1 MKKYI
6 KTKYLILFAFFLF
19 VPQVKANTIKNIDM
33 DVYIDEN
40 GDASVT
46 ETWKTNSNEGTEI
59 YKGYIINSSSS
70 ISNFTVSDDL
80 GRNYE
85 FLSDW
90 DTSGSFSDKAY
101 KNGINYTEDGIELCW
116 GISQYGNRTY
126 TLKYNI
132 SELVKQ
138 YTDNQGIYFNF
149 LDLNQTVNNVKITI
163 HSDEPFSLNN
173 AKIWGFGNNGK
184 TRFKNGNIVL
194 TAKNLT
200 GSQYMVG
207 LVRFEHNMFNISNIT
222 SKSFD
227 DVYDSAMSDA
237 EDIEK
242 PFGIKNIFPLLVV
255 FIIFNPIIWVV
266 ILMVFINKFN
276 KKSEKLTTFLLGS
289 RKQSG
294 DLDFGLG
301 GNAITEDVNYYRE
314 IPCNKDLER
323 AYWVCLKY
331 SVIPEEKVKQG
342 IIGAILLKWIKNGYI
357 TVLKTEKGILSFKD
371 NNYAIDFTKM
381 INADNEIENS
391 LLKILITAAGPNR
404 ILEAKEFKQWSK
416 KNYSEVRSW
425 FNSIDDQVELNLERE
440 GLITLTQETTQGM
453 FGTSKTIT
461 IKNVN
466 PKLKEEAAQ
475 LKGLKKFLLDFSIMP
490 EREYFEVK
498 TWEEYLIFAQLMGI
512 ADKVAEQFS
521 KIYPN
526 FNQESLLNSDF
537 TTLAVINMADLGY
550 TGMVQGYEI
559 ANSRSSGDHDYSGS
573 SRSSGSGGSS
583 YSSGGSSAEG
593 SSGGGFR

>member
-6 KTKYLILFAFFLF
+6 KTKYLILFTFFLF
-19 VPQVKANTIKNIDM
+19 IPQVKANSIKNIDM
-33 DVYIDEN
+33 DVFVEKN

-46 ETWKTNSNEGTEI
+46 ETWKTTSNEGTEI
-59 YKGYIINSSSS
+59 YRGYATKSYS

-90 DTSGSFSDKAY
+90 DISGSFSDKAY
-101 KNGINYTEDGIELCW
+101 KNGINYNDDGIELCW

-132 SELVKQ
+132 SNLVKQ

-149 LDLNQTVNNVKITI
+149 LSSIKAVDSVKITI
-163 HSDEPFSLNN
+163 HSDEPFSLDN
-173 AKIWGFGNNGK
+173 AKIWDFGNNGEIN
-184 TRFKNGNIVL
+184 FKDGKIVL

-200 GSQYMVG
+200 ESQYIVG
-207 LVRFEHNMFNISNIT
+207 LVRFEHNIFNISNIT
-222 SKSFD
+222 SESFD
-227 DVYDSAMSDA
+227 DVYDSAMSDVK
-237 EDIEK
+237 DIEK
-242 PFGIKNIFPLLVV
+242 PFEIKDIFLLLVAAI
-255 FIIFNPIIWVV
+255 FFNPILWIVL
-266 ILMVFINKFN
+266 LMIFINKFN
-276 KKSEKLTTFLLGS
+276 KKSEKLTEFILGS
-289 RKQSG
+289 RKRSG
-294 DLDFGLG
+294 DLDFGLD
-301 GNAITEDVNYYRE
+301 GNVLPEDVNYYRE
-314 IPCNKDLER
+314 IPSNKDLER

-357 TVLKTEKGILSFKD
+357 TVLKMEKGILSFKD
-371 NNYAIDFTKM
+371 NNYAIDLTK
-381 INADNEIENS
+381 ITNVDNEIENG
-391 LLKILITAAGPNR
+391 LLKILITAAGPNK
-404 ILEAKEFKQWSK
+404 ILEAKEFKKWSK
-416 KNYSEVRSW
+416 KNYSEVSSW
-425 FNSIDDQVELNLERE
+425 FSSIDDQVELNLEKE

-453 FGTSKTIT
+453 FGTSKNIT

-466 PKLKEEAAQ
+466 PKLKEEAIQ

-537 TTLAVINMADLGY
+537 ATLAVINMADLGY

-559 ANSRSSGDHDYSGS
+559 ANSRSSEDHDYSGS

>member
-6 KTKYLILFAFFLF
+6 KTKYLILFTFFLF
-19 VPQVKANTIKNIDM
+19 IPQVKANSIKNIDM
-33 DVYIDEN
+33 DVFVEKN

-46 ETWKTNSNEGTEI
+46 ETWKTTSNEGTEI
-59 YKGYIINSSSS
+59 YRGYATKSYS

-90 DTSGSFSDKAY
+90 DISGSFSDKAY
-101 KNGINYTEDGIELCW
+101 KNGINYNDDGIELCW

-132 SELVKQ
+132 SNLVKQ

-149 LDLNQTVNNVKITI
+149 LSSIKAVDSVKITI
-163 HSDEPFSLNN
+163 HSDEPFSLDN
-173 AKIWGFGNNGK
+173 AKIWDFGNNGEIN
-184 TRFKNGNIVL
+184 FKDGKIVL

-200 GSQYMVG
+200 ESQYIVG
-207 LVRFEHNMFNISNIT
+207 LVRFEHNIFNISNIT
-222 SKSFD
+222 SESFD
-227 DVYDSAMSDA
+227 DVYDSAMSDVK
-237 EDIEK
+237 DIEK
-242 PFGIKNIFPLLVV
+242 PFEIKDIFLLLVAAI
-255 FIIFNPIIWVV
+255 FFNPILWIVL
-266 ILMVFINKFN
+266 LMIFINKFN
-276 KKSEKLTTFLLGS
+276 KKSEKLTEFILGS
-289 RKQSG
+289 RKRSG
-294 DLDFGLG
+294 DLDFGLD
-301 GNAITEDVNYYRE
+301 GNVLPEDVNYYRE
-314 IPCNKDLER
+314 IPSNKDLER

-357 TVLKTEKGILSFKD
+357 TVLKMEKGILSFKD
-371 NNYAIDFTKM
+371 NNYAIDLTK
-381 INADNEIENS
+381 ITNVDNEIENG
-391 LLKILITAAGPNR
+391 LLKILITAAGPNK
-404 ILEAKEFKQWSK
+404 ILEAKEFKKWSK
-416 KNYSEVRSW
+416 KNYSEVSSW
-425 FNSIDDQVELNLERE
+425 FSSIDDQVELNLEKE

-453 FGTSKTIT
+453 FGTSKNIT

-466 PKLKEEAAQ
+466 PKLKEEAIQ

-498 TWEEYLIFAQLMGI
+498 TWEEYLILAQLMGI

-559 ANSRSSGDHDYSGS
+559 ANSRSSEDHDYSGS

>member
-1 MKKYI
+1 
-6 KTKYLILFAFFLF
+6 
-19 VPQVKANTIKNIDM
+19 M
-33 DVYIDEN
+33 DVFVEKN

-46 ETWKTNSNEGTEI
+46 ETWKTTSNEGTEI
-59 YKGYIINSSSS
+59 YRGYATKSYS

-90 DTSGSFSDKAY
+90 DISGSFSDKAY
-101 KNGINYTEDGIELCW
+101 KNGINYNDDGIELCW

-132 SELVKQ
+132 SNLVKQ

-149 LDLNQTVNNVKITI
+149 LSSIKAVDSVKITI
-163 HSDEPFSLNN
+163 HSDEPFSLDN
-173 AKIWGFGNNGK
+173 AKIWDFGNNGEIN
-184 TRFKNGNIVL
+184 FKDGKIVL

-200 GSQYMVG
+200 ESQYIVG
-207 LVRFEHNMFNISNIT
+207 LVRFEHNIFNISNIT
-222 SKSFD
+222 SESFD
-227 DVYDSAMSDA
+227 DVYDSAMSDVK
-237 EDIEK
+237 DIEK
-242 PFGIKNIFPLLVV
+242 PFEIKDIFLLLVAAI
-255 FIIFNPIIWVV
+255 FFNPILWIVL
-266 ILMVFINKFN
+266 LMIFINKFN
-276 KKSEKLTTFLLGS
+276 KKSEKLTEFILGS
-289 RKQSG
+289 RKRSG
-294 DLDFGLG
+294 DLDFGLD
-301 GNAITEDVNYYRE
+301 GNVLPEDVNYYRE
-314 IPCNKDLER
+314 IPSNKDLER

-357 TVLKTEKGILSFKD
+357 TVLKMEKGILSFKD
-371 NNYAIDFTKM
+371 NNYAIDLTK
-381 INADNEIENS
+381 ITNVDNEIENG
-391 LLKILITAAGPNR
+391 LLKILITAAGPNK
-404 ILEAKEFKQWSK
+404 ILEAKEFKKWSK
-416 KNYSEVRSW
+416 KNYSEVSSW
-425 FNSIDDQVELNLERE
+425 FSSIDDQVELNLEKE

-453 FGTSKTIT
+453 FGTSKNIT

-466 PKLKEEAAQ
+466 PKLKEEAIQ

-559 ANSRSSGDHDYSGS
+559 ANSRSSEDHDYSGS

>member
-1 MKKYI
+1 MKEYNKA
-6 KTKYLILFAFFLF
+6 KYLILFTFFLF
-19 VPQVKANTIKNIDM
+19 IPQVKANSIKNIDM
-33 DVYIDEN
+33 DVFVEKN

-46 ETWKTNSNEGTEI
+46 ETWKTTSNEGTEI
-59 YKGYIINSSSS
+59 YRGYATKSYS

-90 DTSGSFSDKAY
+90 DISGSFSDKAY
-101 KNGINYTEDGIELCW
+101 KNGINYNDDGIELCW

-132 SELVKQ
+132 SNLVKQ

-149 LDLNQTVNNVKITI
+149 LSSIKAVDSVKITI
-163 HSDEPFSLNN
+163 HSDEPFSLDN
-173 AKIWGFGNNGK
+173 AKIWDFGNNGEIN
-184 TRFKNGNIVL
+184 FKDGKIVL

-200 GSQYMVG
+200 ESQYIVG
-207 LVRFEHNMFNISNIT
+207 LVRFEHNIFNISNIT
-222 SKSFD
+222 SESFD
-227 DVYDSAMSDA
+227 DVYDSAMSDVK
-237 EDIEK
+237 DIEK
-242 PFGIKNIFPLLVV
+242 PFEIKDIFLLLVAAI
-255 FIIFNPIIWVV
+255 FFNPILWIVL
-266 ILMVFINKFN
+266 LMIFINKFN
-276 KKSEKLTTFLLGS
+276 KKSEKLTEFILGS
-289 RKQSG
+289 RKRSG
-294 DLDFGLG
+294 DLDFGLD
-301 GNAITEDVNYYRE
+301 GNVLPEDVNYYRE
-314 IPCNKDLER
+314 IPSNKDLER

-342 IIGAILLKWIKNGYI
+342 IIGAILLKWIKNDYI
-357 TVLKTEKGILSFKD
+357 TVLKMEKGILSFKD
-371 NNYAIDFTKM
+371 NNYAIDLTK
-381 INADNEIENS
+381 ITNVDNEIENG
-391 LLKILITAAGPNR
+391 LLKILITAAGPNK
-404 ILEAKEFKQWSK
+404 ILEAKEFKKWSK
-416 KNYSEVRSW
+416 KNYSEVSSW
-425 FNSIDDQVELNLERE
+425 FSSIDDQVELNLEKE

-453 FGTSKTIT
+453 FGTSKNIT

-466 PKLKEEAAQ
+466 PKLKEEAIQ

-537 TTLAVINMADLGY
+537 ATLAVINMADLGY

-559 ANSRSSGDHDYSGS
+559 ANSRSSEDHDYSGS

>member
-6 KTKYLILFAFFLF
+6 KTKYLILFTFFLF
-19 VPQVKANTIKNIDM
+19 IPQVKANSIKNIDM
-33 DVYIDEN
+33 DVFVEKN

-46 ETWKTNSNEGTEI
+46 ETWKTTSNEGTEI
-59 YKGYIINSSSS
+59 YRGYATKSYS

-90 DTSGSFSDKAY
+90 DISGSFSDKAY
-101 KNGINYTEDGIELCW
+101 KNGINYNDDGIELCW

-132 SELVKQ
+132 SNLVKQ

-149 LDLNQTVNNVKITI
+149 LSSIKAVDSVKITI
-163 HSDEPFSLNN
+163 HSDEPFSLDN
-173 AKIWGFGNNGK
+173 AKIWDFGNNGK
-184 TRFKNGNIVL
+184 INFKDGKIVL

-200 GSQYMVG
+200 ESQYIVG
-207 LVRFEHNMFNISNIT
+207 LVRFEHNIFNISNIT
-222 SKSFD
+222 SESFD
-227 DVYDSAMSDA
+227 DVYDSAMSDVK
-237 EDIEK
+237 DIEK
-242 PFGIKNIFPLLVV
+242 PFEIKDIFLLLVAAI
-255 FIIFNPIIWVV
+255 FFNPILWIVL
-266 ILMVFINKFN
+266 LMIFINKFN
-276 KKSEKLTTFLLGS
+276 KKSEKLTEFILGS
-289 RKQSG
+289 RKRSG
-294 DLDFGLG
+294 DLDFGLD
-301 GNAITEDVNYYRE
+301 GNVLPEDVNYYRE
-314 IPCNKDLER
+314 IPSNKDLER

-357 TVLKTEKGILSFKD
+357 TVLKMEKGILSFKD
-371 NNYAIDFTKM
+371 NNYAIDLTK
-381 INADNEIENS
+381 ITNVDNEIENG
-391 LLKILITAAGPNR
+391 LLKILITAAGPNK
-404 ILEAKEFKQWSK
+404 ILEAKEFKKWSK
-416 KNYSEVRSW
+416 KNYSEVSSW
-425 FNSIDDQVELNLERE
+425 FSSIDDQVELNLEKE

-453 FGTSKTIT
+453 FGTSKNIT

-466 PKLKEEAAQ
+466 PKLKEEAIQ

-537 TTLAVINMADLGY
+537 ATLAVINMADLGY

-559 ANSRSSGDHDYSGS
+559 ANSRSSEDHDYSGS

>member
-1 MKKYI
+1 MKEYNKA
-6 KTKYLILFAFFLF
+6 KYLILFTFFLF
-19 VPQVKANTIKNIDM
+19 IPQVKANSIKNIDM
-33 DVYIDEN
+33 DVFVEKN

-46 ETWKTNSNEGTEI
+46 ETWKTTSNEGTEI
-59 YKGYIINSSSS
+59 YRGYATKSYS

-90 DTSGSFSDKAY
+90 DISGSFSDKAY
-101 KNGINYTEDGIELCW
+101 KNGINYNDDGIELCW

-132 SELVKQ
+132 SNLVKQ

-149 LDLNQTVNNVKITI
+149 LSSIKAVDSVKITI
-163 HSDEPFSLNN
+163 HSDEPFSLDN
-173 AKIWGFGNNGK
+173 AKIWDFGNNGEIN
-184 TRFKNGNIVL
+184 FKDGKIVL

-200 GSQYMVG
+200 ESQYIVG
-207 LVRFEHNMFNISNIT
+207 LVRFEHNIFNISNIT
-222 SKSFD
+222 SESFD
-227 DVYDSAMSDA
+227 DVYDSAMSDVK
-237 EDIEK
+237 DIEK
-242 PFGIKNIFPLLVV
+242 PFEIKDIFLLLVAAI
-255 FIIFNPIIWVV
+255 FFNPILWIVL
-266 ILMVFINKFN
+266 LMIFINKFN
-276 KKSEKLTTFLLGS
+276 KKSEKLTEFILGS
-289 RKQSG
+289 RKRSG
-294 DLDFGLG
+294 DLDFGLD
-301 GNAITEDVNYYRE
+301 GNVLPEDVNYYRE
-314 IPCNKDLER
+314 IPSNKDLER

-357 TVLKTEKGILSFKD
+357 TVLKMEKGILSFKD
-371 NNYAIDFTKM
+371 NNYAIDLTK
-381 INADNEIENS
+381 ITNVDNEIENG
-391 LLKILITAAGPNR
+391 LLKILITAAGPNK
-404 ILEAKEFKQWSK
+404 ILEAKEFKKWSK
-416 KNYSEVRSW
+416 KNYSEVSSW
-425 FNSIDDQVELNLERE
+425 FSSIDDQVELNLEKE

-453 FGTSKTIT
+453 FGTSKNIT

-466 PKLKEEAAQ
+466 PKLKEEAIQ

-537 TTLAVINMADLGY
+537 ATLAVINMADLGY

-559 ANSRSSGDHDYSGS
+559 ANSRSSEDHDYSGS

>member
-6 KTKYLILFAFFLF
+6 KTKYLILFTFFLF
-19 VPQVKANTIKNIDM
+19 IPQVKANSIKNIDM
-33 DVYIDEN
+33 DVFVEKN

-46 ETWKTNSNEGTEI
+46 ETWKTTSNEGTEI
-59 YKGYIINSSSS
+59 YRGYATKSYS

-90 DTSGSFSDKAY
+90 DISGSFSDKAY
-101 KNGINYTEDGIELCW
+101 KNGINYNDDGIELCW

-132 SELVKQ
+132 SNLVKQ

-149 LDLNQTVNNVKITI
+149 LSSIKAVDSVKITI
-163 HSDEPFSLNN
+163 HSDEPFSLDN
-173 AKIWGFGNNGK
+173 AKIWDFGNNGEIN
-184 TRFKNGNIVL
+184 FKDGKIVL

-200 GSQYMVG
+200 ESQYIVG
-207 LVRFEHNMFNISNIT
+207 LVRFEHNIFNISNIT
-222 SKSFD
+222 SESFD
-227 DVYDSAMSDA
+227 DVYDSAMSDVK
-237 EDIEK
+237 DIEK
-242 PFGIKNIFPLLVV
+242 PFEIKDIFLLLVAAI
-255 FIIFNPIIWVV
+255 FFNPILWIVL
-266 ILMVFINKFN
+266 LMIFINKFN
-276 KKSEKLTTFLLGS
+276 KKSEKLTEFILGS
-289 RKQSG
+289 RKRSG
-294 DLDFGLG
+294 DLDFGLD
-301 GNAITEDVNYYRE
+301 GNVLPEDVNYYRE
-314 IPCNKDLER
+314 IPSNKDLER

-357 TVLKTEKGILSFKD
+357 TVLKMEKGILSFKD
-371 NNYAIDFTKM
+371 NNYAIDLTK
-381 INADNEIENS
+381 ITNVDNEIENG
-391 LLKILITAAGPNR
+391 LLKILITAAGPNK
-404 ILEAKEFKQWSK
+404 ILEAKEFKKWSK
-416 KNYSEVRSW
+416 KNYSEVSSW
-425 FNSIDDQVELNLERE
+425 FSSIDDQVELNLEKE

-453 FGTSKTIT
+453 FGTSKNIT

-466 PKLKEEAAQ
+466 PKLKEEAIQ

-498 TWEEYLIFAQLMGI
+498 TWEEYLILAQLMGI

-537 TTLAVINMADLGY
+537 TTLAVINMADFGY
-550 TGMVQGYEI
+550 AGMVRGYEI
-559 ANSRSSGDHDYSGS
+559 ANSRSSEDHDYSGS

>member
-6 KTKYLILFAFFLF
+6 KTKYLILFTFFLF
-19 VPQVKANTIKNIDM
+19 IPQVKANSIKNIDM
-33 DVYIDEN
+33 DVFVEKN

-46 ETWKTNSNEGTEI
+46 ETWKTTSNEGTEI
-59 YKGYIINSSSS
+59 YRGYATKSYS

-90 DTSGSFSDKAY
+90 DISGSFSDKAY
-101 KNGINYTEDGIELCW
+101 KNGINYNDDGIELCW

-132 SELVKQ
+132 SNLVKQ

-149 LDLNQTVNNVKITI
+149 LSSIKAVDSVKITI
-163 HSDEPFSLNN
+163 HSDEPFSLDN
-173 AKIWGFGNNGK
+173 AKIWDFGNNGEIN
-184 TRFKNGNIVL
+184 FKDGKIVL

-200 GSQYMVG
+200 ESQYIVG
-207 LVRFEHNMFNISNIT
+207 LVRFEHNIFNISNIT
-222 SKSFD
+222 SESFD
-227 DVYDSAMSDA
+227 DVYDSAMSDVK
-237 EDIEK
+237 DIEK
-242 PFGIKNIFPLLVV
+242 PFEIKDIFLLLVAAI
-255 FIIFNPIIWVV
+255 FFNPILWIVL
-266 ILMVFINKFN
+266 LMIFINKFN
-276 KKSEKLTTFLLGS
+276 KKSEKLTEFILGS
-289 RKQSG
+289 RKRSG
-294 DLDFGLG
+294 DLDFGLD
-301 GNAITEDVNYYRE
+301 GNVLPEDVNYYRE
-314 IPCNKDLER
+314 IPSNKDLER

-357 TVLKTEKGILSFKD
+357 TVLKMEKGILSFKD
-371 NNYAIDFTKM
+371 NNYAIDLTK
-381 INADNEIENS
+381 ITNVDNEIENG
-391 LLKILITAAGPNR
+391 LLKILITAAGPNK
-404 ILEAKEFKQWSK
+404 ILEAKEFKKWSK
-416 KNYSEVRSW
+416 KNYSEVSSW
-425 FNSIDDQVELNLERE
+425 FSSIDDQVELNLEKE

-453 FGTSKTIT
+453 FGTSKNIT

-466 PKLKEEAAQ
+466 PKLKEEAIQ

-537 TTLAVINMADLGY
+537 TTLAVINMADFGY
-550 TGMVQGYEI
+550 AGMVRGYEI
-559 ANSRSSGDHDYSGS
+559 ANSRSSEDHDYSGS

>member
-1 MKKYI
+1 MKEYNKA
-6 KTKYLILFAFFLF
+6 KYLILFTFFLF
-19 VPQVKANTIKNIDM
+19 IPQVKANSIKNINM
-33 DVYIDEN
+33 DVFVEKN

-46 ETWKTNSNEGTEI
+46 ETWKTTSNEGTEI
-59 YKGYIINSSSS
+59 YRGYAAKSYS

-90 DTSGSFSDKAY
+90 DISGSFSDKAY
-101 KNGINYTEDGIELCW
+101 KNGINYNDDGIELCW

-132 SELVKQ
+132 SNLVKQ

-149 LDLNQTVNNVKITI
+149 LSSIKAVDSVKITI
-163 HSDEPFSLNN
+163 HSDEPFSLDN
-173 AKIWGFGNNGK
+173 AKIWDFGNNGEIN
-184 TRFKNGNIVL
+184 FKDGKIVL

-200 GSQYMVG
+200 ESQYIVG
-207 LVRFEHNMFNISNIT
+207 LVRFEHNIFNISNIT
-222 SKSFD
+222 SESFD
-227 DVYDSAMSDA
+227 DVYDSAMSDVK
-237 EDIEK
+237 DIEK
-242 PFGIKNIFPLLVV
+242 PFEIKDIFLLLVAAI
-255 FIIFNPIIWVV
+255 FFNPILWIVL
-266 ILMVFINKFN
+266 LMIFINKFN
-276 KKSEKLTTFLLGS
+276 KKSEKLTEFILGS
-289 RKQSG
+289 RKRSG
-294 DLDFGLG
+294 DLDFGLD
-301 GNAITEDVNYYRE
+301 GNVLPEDVNYYRE
-314 IPCNKDLER
+314 IPSNKDLER

-357 TVLKTEKGILSFKD
+357 TVLKMEKGILSFKD
-371 NNYAIDFTKM
+371 NNYAIDLTK
-381 INADNEIENS
+381 ITNVDNEIENG
-391 LLKILITAAGPNR
+391 LLKILITAAGPNK
-404 ILEAKEFKQWSK
+404 ILEAKEFKKWSK
-416 KNYSEVRSW
+416 KNYSEVSSW
-425 FNSIDDQVELNLERE
+425 FSSIDDQVELNLEKE

-453 FGTSKTIT
+453 FGTSKNVT

-466 PKLKEEAAQ
+466 PKLKEEAIQ

-537 TTLAVINMADLGY
+537 ATLAVINMADLGY

-559 ANSRSSGDHDYSGS
+559 ANSRSSEDHDYSGS

>member
-1 MKKYI
+1 MKEYNKA
-6 KTKYLILFAFFLF
+6 KYLILFTFFLF
-19 VPQVKANTIKNIDM
+19 IPQVKANSIKNIDM
-33 DVYIDEN
+33 DVFVEKN

-46 ETWKTNSNEGTEI
+46 ETWKTTSNEGTEI
-59 YKGYIINSSSS
+59 YRGYATKSYS

-90 DTSGSFSDKAY
+90 DISGSFSDKAY
-101 KNGINYTEDGIELCW
+101 KNGINYNDDGIELCW

-132 SELVKQ
+132 SNLVKQ

-149 LDLNQTVNNVKITI
+149 LSSIKAVDSVKITI
-163 HSDEPFSLNN
+163 HSDEPFSLDN
-173 AKIWGFGNNGK
+173 AKIWDFGNNGEIN
-184 TRFKNGNIVL
+184 FKDGKIVL

-200 GSQYMVG
+200 ESQYIVG
-207 LVRFEHNMFNISNIT
+207 LVRFEHNIFDISNIT
-222 SKSFD
+222 SESFD
-227 DVYDSAMSDA
+227 DVYDSAMSDVK
-237 EDIEK
+237 DIEK
-242 PFGIKNIFPLLVV
+242 PFEIKDIFLLLVAAI
-255 FIIFNPIIWVV
+255 FFNPILWIVL
-266 ILMVFINKFN
+266 LMIFINKFN
-276 KKSEKLTTFLLGS
+276 KKSEKLTEFILGS
-289 RKQSG
+289 RKRSG
-294 DLDFGLG
+294 DLDFGLD
-301 GNAITEDVNYYRE
+301 GNVLPEDVNYYRE
-314 IPCNKDLER
+314 IPSNKDLER

-357 TVLKTEKGILSFKD
+357 TVLKMEKGILSFKD
-371 NNYAIDFTKM
+371 NNYAIDLTK
-381 INADNEIENS
+381 ITNVDNEIENG
-391 LLKILITAAGPNR
+391 LLKILITAAGPNK
-404 ILEAKEFKQWSK
+404 ILEAKEFKKWSK
-416 KNYSEVRSW
+416 KNYSEVSSW
-425 FNSIDDQVELNLERE
+425 FSSIDDQVELNLEKE

-453 FGTSKTIT
+453 FGTSKNIT

-466 PKLKEEAAQ
+466 PKLKEEAIQ

-559 ANSRSSGDHDYSGS
+559 ANSRSSEDHDYSGS

>member
-6 KTKYLILFAFFLF
+6 KTKYLILFTFFLF
-19 VPQVKANTIKNIDM
+19 IPQVKANSIKNIDM
-33 DVYIDEN
+33 DVFVEKN

-46 ETWKTNSNEGTEI
+46 ETWKTTSNEGTEI
-59 YKGYIINSSSS
+59 YRGYATKSYS

-90 DTSGSFSDKAY
+90 DISGSFSDKAY
-101 KNGINYTEDGIELCW
+101 KNGINYNDDGIELCW

-132 SELVKQ
+132 SNLVKQ

-149 LDLNQTVNNVKITI
+149 LSSIKAVDSVKITI
-163 HSDEPFSLNN
+163 HSDEPFSLDN
-173 AKIWGFGNNGK
+173 AKIWDFGNNGEIN
-184 TRFKNGNIVL
+184 FKDGKIVL

-200 GSQYMVG
+200 ESQYIVG
-207 LVRFEHNMFNISNIT
+207 LVRFEHNIFDISNIT
-222 SKSFD
+222 SESFD
-227 DVYDSAMSDA
+227 DVYDSAMSDVK
-237 EDIEK
+237 DIEK
-242 PFGIKNIFPLLVV
+242 PFEIKDIFLLLVAAI
-255 FIIFNPIIWVV
+255 FFNPILWIVL
-266 ILMVFINKFN
+266 LMIFINKFN
-276 KKSEKLTTFLLGS
+276 KKSEKLTEFILGS
-289 RKQSG
+289 RKRSG
-294 DLDFGLG
+294 DLDFGLD
-301 GNAITEDVNYYRE
+301 GNVLPEDVNYYRE
-314 IPCNKDLER
+314 IPSNKDLER

-331 SVIPEEKVKQG
+331 SAIPEEKVKQG

-357 TVLKTEKGILSFKD
+357 TVLKMEKGILSFKD
-371 NNYAIDFTKM
+371 NNYAIDLTK
-381 INADNEIENS
+381 ITNVDNEIENG
-391 LLKILITAAGPNR
+391 LLKILITAAGPNK
-404 ILEAKEFKQWSK
+404 ILEAKEFKKWSK
-416 KNYSEVRSW
+416 KNYSEVSSW
-425 FNSIDDQVELNLERE
+425 FSSIDDQVELNLEKE

-453 FGTSKTIT
+453 FGTSKNIT

-466 PKLKEEAAQ
+466 PKLKEEAIQ

-498 TWEEYLIFAQLMGI
+498 TWEEYLILAQLMGI

-537 TTLAVINMADLGY
+537 ATLAVINMADLGY

-559 ANSRSSGDHDYSGS
+559 ANSRSSEDHDYSGS

>member
-1 MKKYI
+1 MKEYNKA
-6 KTKYLILFAFFLF
+6 KYLILFTFFLF
-19 VPQVKANTIKNIDM
+19 IPQVKANSIKNIDM
-33 DVYIDEN
+33 DVFVEKN

-46 ETWKTNSNEGTEI
+46 ETWKTTSNEGTEI
-59 YKGYIINSSSS
+59 YRGYATKSYS

-90 DTSGSFSDKAY
+90 DISGSFSDKAY
-101 KNGINYTEDGIELCW
+101 KNGINYNDDGIELCW

-132 SELVKQ
+132 SNLVKQ

-149 LDLNQTVNNVKITI
+149 LSSIKAVDSVKITI
-163 HSDEPFSLNN
+163 HSDEPFSLDN
-173 AKIWGFGNNGK
+173 AKIWDFGNNGEIN
-184 TRFKNGNIVL
+184 FKDGKIVL

-200 GSQYMVG
+200 ESQYIVG
-207 LVRFEHNMFNISNIT
+207 LVRFEHNIFNISNIT
-222 SKSFD
+222 SESFD
-227 DVYDSAMSDA
+227 DVYDSAMSDVK
-237 EDIEK
+237 DIEK
-242 PFGIKNIFPLLVV
+242 PFEIKDIFLLLVAAI
-255 FIIFNPIIWVV
+255 FFNPILWIVL
-266 ILMVFINKFN
+266 LMIFINKFN
-276 KKSEKLTTFLLGS
+276 KKSEKLTEFILGS
-289 RKQSG
+289 RKRSG
-294 DLDFGLG
+294 DLDFGLD
-301 GNAITEDVNYYRE
+301 GNVLPEDVNYYRE
-314 IPCNKDLER
+314 IPSNKDLER

-357 TVLKTEKGILSFKD
+357 TVLKMEKGILSFKD
-371 NNYAIDFTKM
+371 NNYAIDLTK
-381 INADNEIENS
+381 ITNVDNEIENG
-391 LLKILITAAGPNR
+391 LLKILITAAGPNK
-404 ILEAKEFKQWSK
+404 ILEAKEFKKWSK
-416 KNYSEVRSW
+416 KNYSEVSSW
-425 FNSIDDQVELNLERE
+425 FSSIDDQVELNLEKE

-453 FGTSKTIT
+453 FGTSKNIT

-466 PKLKEEAAQ
+466 PKLKEEAIQ

-498 TWEEYLIFAQLMGI
+498 TWEEYLILAQLMGI

-559 ANSRSSGDHDYSGS
+559 ANSRSSEDHDYSGS

>member
-6 KTKYLILFAFFLF
+6 KTKYLILFTFFLF
-19 VPQVKANTIKNIDM
+19 IPQVKANSIKNIDM
-33 DVYIDEN
+33 DVFVEKN

-46 ETWKTNSNEGTEI
+46 ETWKTTSNEGTEI
-59 YKGYIINSSSS
+59 YRGYATKSYS

-90 DTSGSFSDKAY
+90 DISGSFSDKAY
-101 KNGINYTEDGIELCW
+101 KNGINYNDDGIELCW

-132 SELVKQ
+132 SNLVKQ

-149 LDLNQTVNNVKITI
+149 LSSIKAVDSVKITI
-163 HSDEPFSLNN
+163 HSDEPFSLDN
-173 AKIWGFGNNGK
+173 AKIWDFGNNGEIN
-184 TRFKNGNIVL
+184 FKDGKIVL

-200 GSQYMVG
+200 ESQYIVG
-207 LVRFEHNMFNISNIT
+207 LVRFEHNIFNISNIT
-222 SKSFD
+222 SESFD
-227 DVYDSAMSDA
+227 DVYDSAMSDVK
-237 EDIEK
+237 DIEK
-242 PFGIKNIFPLLVV
+242 PFEIKDIFLLLVAAI
-255 FIIFNPIIWVV
+255 FFNPILWIVL
-266 ILMVFINKFN
+266 LMIFINKFN
-276 KKSEKLTTFLLGS
+276 KKSEKLTEFILGS
-289 RKQSG
+289 RKRSG
-294 DLDFGLG
+294 DLDFGLD
-301 GNAITEDVNYYRE
+301 GNVLPEDVNYYRE
-314 IPCNKDLER
+314 IPSNKDLER

-357 TVLKTEKGILSFKD
+357 TVLKMEKGILSFKD
-371 NNYAIDFTKM
+371 NNYAIDLTK
-381 INADNEIENS
+381 ITNVDNEIENG
-391 LLKILITAAGPNR
+391 LLKILITAAGPNK
-404 ILEAKEFKQWSK
+404 ILEAKEFKKWSK
-416 KNYSEVRSW
+416 KNYSEVSSW
-425 FNSIDDQVELNLERE
+425 FSSIDDQVELNLEKE

-453 FGTSKTIT
+453 FGTSKNIT

-498 TWEEYLIFAQLMGI
+498 TWEEYLILAQLMGI

-537 TTLAVINMADLGY
+537 ATLAVINMADFGY
-550 TGMVQGYEI
+550 AGMVRGYEI
-559 ANSRSSGDHDYSGS
+559 ANSRSSEDHDYSGS

-583 YSSGGSSAEG
+583 YNSGGSSAEG

>member
-6 KTKYLILFAFFLF
+6 KTKYLILFTFFLF
-19 VPQVKANTIKNIDM
+19 IPQVKANSIKNIDM
-33 DVYIDEN
+33 DVFVEKN

-46 ETWKTNSNEGTEI
+46 ETWKTTSNEGTEI
-59 YKGYIINSSSS
+59 YRGYATKSYS

-90 DTSGSFSDKAY
+90 DISGSFSDKAY
-101 KNGINYTEDGIELCW
+101 KNGINYNDDGIELCW

-132 SELVKQ
+132 SNLVKQ

-149 LDLNQTVNNVKITI
+149 LSSIKAVDSVKITI
-163 HSDEPFSLNN
+163 HSDEPFSLDN
-173 AKIWGFGNNGK
+173 AKIWDFGNNGEIN
-184 TRFKNGNIVL
+184 FKDGKIVL

-200 GSQYMVG
+200 ESQYIVG
-207 LVRFEHNMFNISNIT
+207 LVRFEHNIFDISNIT
-222 SKSFD
+222 SESFD
-227 DVYDSAMSDA
+227 DVYDSAMSDVK
-237 EDIEK
+237 DIEK
-242 PFGIKNIFPLLVV
+242 PFEIKDIFILLVAAI
-255 FIIFNPIIWVV
+255 FFNPILWIVL
-266 ILMVFINKFN
+266 LMIFINKFN
-276 KKSEKLTTFLLGS
+276 KKSEKLTEFILGS
-289 RKQSG
+289 RKRSG
-294 DLDFGLG
+294 DLDFGLD
-301 GNAITEDVNYYRE
+301 GNVLPEDVNYYRE
-314 IPCNKDLER
+314 IPSNKDLER

-357 TVLKTEKGILSFKD
+357 TVLKMEKGILSFKD
-371 NNYAIDFTKM
+371 NNYAIDLTK
-381 INADNEIENS
+381 ITNVDNEIENG
-391 LLKILITAAGPNR
+391 LLKILITAAGPNK
-404 ILEAKEFKQWSK
+404 ILEAKEFKKWSK
-416 KNYSEVRSW
+416 KNYSEVSSW
-425 FNSIDDQVELNLERE
+425 FSSIDDQVELNLEKE

-453 FGTSKTIT
+453 FGTSKNIT

-466 PKLKEEAAQ
+466 PKLKEEAIQ

-537 TTLAVINMADLGY
+537 ATLAVINMADLGY

-559 ANSRSSGDHDYSGS
+559 ANSRSSEDHDYSGS

>member
-6 KTKYLILFAFFLF
+6 KTKYLILFTFFLF
-19 VPQVKANTIKNIDM
+19 IPQVKANSIKNIDM
-33 DVYIDEN
+33 DVFVEKN

-46 ETWKTNSNEGTEI
+46 ETWKTTSNEGTEI
-59 YKGYIINSSSS
+59 YRGYATKSYS

-90 DTSGSFSDKAY
+90 DISGSFSDKAY
-101 KNGINYTEDGIELCW
+101 KNGINYNDDGIELCW

-132 SELVKQ
+132 SNLVKQ

-149 LDLNQTVNNVKITI
+149 LSSIKAVDSVKITI
-163 HSDEPFSLNN
+163 HSDEPFSLDN
-173 AKIWGFGNNGK
+173 AKIWDFGNNGEIN
-184 TRFKNGNIVL
+184 FKDGKIVL

-200 GSQYMVG
+200 ESQYIVG
-207 LVRFEHNMFNISNIT
+207 LVRFEHNIFDISNIT
-222 SKSFD
+222 SESFD
-227 DVYDSAMSDA
+227 DVYDSAMSDVK
-237 EDIEK
+237 DIEK
-242 PFGIKNIFPLLVV
+242 PFEIKDIFLLLVAAI
-255 FIIFNPIIWVV
+255 FFNPILWIVL
-266 ILMVFINKFN
+266 LMIFINKFN
-276 KKSEKLTTFLLGS
+276 KKSEKLTEFILGS
-289 RKQSG
+289 RKRSG
-294 DLDFGLG
+294 DLDFGLD
-301 GNAITEDVNYYRE
+301 GNVLPEDVNYYRE
-314 IPCNKDLER
+314 IPSNKDLER

-357 TVLKTEKGILSFKD
+357 TVLKMEKGILSFKD
-371 NNYAIDFTKM
+371 NNYAIDLTK
-381 INADNEIENS
+381 ITNVDNEIENG
-391 LLKILITAAGPNR
+391 LLKILITAAGPNK
-404 ILEAKEFKQWSK
+404 ILEAKEFKKWSK
-416 KNYSEVRSW
+416 KNYSEVSSW
-425 FNSIDDQVELNLERE
+425 FSSIDDQVELNLEKE

-453 FGTSKTIT
+453 FGTSKNIT

-537 TTLAVINMADLGY
+537 TTLAVINMADFGY
-550 TGMVQGYEI
+550 AGMVRGYEI
-559 ANSRSSGDHDYSGS
+559 ANSRSSEDHDYSGS

>member
-6 KTKYLILFAFFLF
+6 KTKYLILFTFFLF
-19 VPQVKANTIKNIDM
+19 IPQVKANSIKNIDM
-33 DVYIDEN
+33 DVFVEKN

-46 ETWKTNSNEGTEI
+46 ETWKTTSNEGTEI
-59 YKGYIINSSSS
+59 YRGYATESYS

-90 DTSGSFSDKAY
+90 DISGSFSDKAY
-101 KNGINYTEDGIELCW
+101 KNGINYNDDGIELCW

-132 SELVKQ
+132 SNLVKQ

-149 LDLNQTVNNVKITI
+149 LSSIKAVDSVKITI
-163 HSDEPFSLNN
+163 HSDEPFSLDN
-173 AKIWGFGNNGK
+173 AKIWDFGNNGEIN
-184 TRFKNGNIVL
+184 FKDGKIVL

-200 GSQYMVG
+200 ESQYIVG
-207 LVRFEHNMFNISNIT
+207 LVRFEHNIFNISNIT
-222 SKSFD
+222 SESFD
-227 DVYDSAMSDA
+227 DVYDSAMSDVK
-237 EDIEK
+237 DIEK
-242 PFGIKNIFPLLVV
+242 PFEIKDIFLLLVAAI
-255 FIIFNPIIWVV
+255 FFNPILWIVL
-266 ILMVFINKFN
+266 LMIFINKFN
-276 KKSEKLTTFLLGS
+276 KKSEKLTEFILGS
-289 RKQSG
+289 RKRSG
-294 DLDFGLG
+294 DLDFGLD
-301 GNAITEDVNYYRE
+301 GNVLPEDVNYYRE
-314 IPCNKDLER
+314 IPSNKDLER

-357 TVLKTEKGILSFKD
+357 TVLKMEKGILSFKD
-371 NNYAIDFTKM
+371 NNYAIDLTK
-381 INADNEIENS
+381 ITNVDNEIENG
-391 LLKILITAAGPNR
+391 LLKILITAAGPNK
-404 ILEAKEFKQWSK
+404 ILEAKEFKKWSK
-416 KNYSEVRSW
+416 KNYSEVSSW
-425 FNSIDDQVELNLERE
+425 FSSIDDQVELNLEKE

-453 FGTSKTIT
+453 FGTSKNIT

-466 PKLKEEAAQ
+466 PKLKEEAIQ

-498 TWEEYLIFAQLMGI
+498 TWEEYLILAQLMGI

-537 TTLAVINMADLGY
+537 TTLAVINIADFGY
-550 TGMVQGYEI
+550 AGMVRGYEI
-559 ANSRSSGDHDYSGS
+559 ANSRSSEDHDYSGS

>member
-1 MKKYI
+1 MKEYNKA
-6 KTKYLILFAFFLF
+6 KYLILFTFFLF
-19 VPQVKANTIKNIDM
+19 IPQVKANSIKNINM
-33 DVYIDEN
+33 DVFVEKN

-46 ETWKTNSNEGTEI
+46 ETWKTTSNEGTEI
-59 YKGYIINSSSS
+59 YRGYAAKSYS

-90 DTSGSFSDKAY
+90 DISGSFSDKAY
-101 KNGINYTEDGIELCW
+101 KNGINYNDDGIELCW

-132 SELVKQ
+132 SNLVKQ

-149 LDLNQTVNNVKITI
+149 LSSIKAVDSVKITI
-163 HSDEPFSLNN
+163 HSDEPFSLDN
-173 AKIWGFGNNGK
+173 AKIWDFGNNGEIN
-184 TRFKNGNIVL
+184 FKDGKIVL

-200 GSQYMVG
+200 ESQYIVG
-207 LVRFEHNMFNISNIT
+207 LVRFEHNIFNISNIT
-222 SKSFD
+222 SESFD
-227 DVYDSAMSDA
+227 DVYDSAMSDVK
-237 EDIEK
+237 DIEK
-242 PFGIKNIFPLLVV
+242 PFEIKDIFLLLVAAI
-255 FIIFNPIIWVV
+255 FFNPILWIVL
-266 ILMVFINKFN
+266 LMIFINKFN
-276 KKSEKLTTFLLGS
+276 KKSEKLTEFILGS
-289 RKQSG
+289 RKRSG
-294 DLDFGLG
+294 DLDFGLD
-301 GNAITEDVNYYRE
+301 GNVLPEDVNYYRE
-314 IPCNKDLER
+314 IPSNKDLER

-357 TVLKTEKGILSFKD
+357 TVLKMEKGILSFKD
-371 NNYAIDFTKM
+371 NNYAIDLTK
-381 INADNEIENS
+381 ITNVDNEIENG
-391 LLKILITAAGPNR
+391 LLKILITAAGPNK
-404 ILEAKEFKQWSK
+404 ILEAKEFKKWSK
-416 KNYSEVRSW
+416 KNYSEVSSW
-425 FNSIDDQVELNLERE
+425 FSSIDDQVELNLEKE

-453 FGTSKTIT
+453 FGTSKNIT

-466 PKLKEEAAQ
+466 PKLKEEAIQ

-559 ANSRSSGDHDYSGS
+559 ANSRSSEDHDYSGS

>member
-1 MKKYI
+1 MKEYI
-6 KTKYLILFAFFLF
+6 KTKYLILFTFFLF
-19 VPQVKANTIKNIDM
+19 IPQVKANSIKNIDM
-33 DVYIDEN
+33 DVFVEKN

-46 ETWKTNSNEGTEI
+46 ETWKTTSNEGTEI
-59 YKGYIINSSSS
+59 YRGYATKSYS

-90 DTSGSFSDKAY
+90 DISGSFSDKAY
-101 KNGINYTEDGIELCW
+101 KNGINYNDDGIELCW

-132 SELVKQ
+132 SNLVKQ

-149 LDLNQTVNNVKITI
+149 LSSIKAVDSVKITI
-163 HSDEPFSLNN
+163 HSDEPFSLDN
-173 AKIWGFGNNGK
+173 AKIWDFGNNGEIN
-184 TRFKNGNIVL
+184 FKDGKIVL

-200 GSQYMVG
+200 ESQYIVG
-207 LVRFEHNMFNISNIT
+207 LVRFEHNIFNISNIT
-222 SKSFD
+222 SESFD
-227 DVYDSAMSDA
+227 DVYDSAMSDVK
-237 EDIEK
+237 DIEK
-242 PFGIKNIFPLLVV
+242 PFEIKDIFLLLVAAI
-255 FIIFNPIIWVV
+255 FFNPILWIVL
-266 ILMVFINKFN
+266 LMIFINKFN
-276 KKSEKLTTFLLGS
+276 KKSEKLTEFILGS
-289 RKQSG
+289 RKRSG
-294 DLDFGLG
+294 DLDFGLD
-301 GNAITEDVNYYRE
+301 GNVLPEDVNYYRE
-314 IPCNKDLER
+314 IPSNKDLER

-357 TVLKTEKGILSFKD
+357 TVLKMEKGILSFKD
-371 NNYAIDFTKM
+371 NNYAIDLTK
-381 INADNEIENS
+381 ITNVDNEIENG
-391 LLKILITAAGPNR
+391 LLKILITAAGPNK
-404 ILEAKEFKQWSK
+404 ILEAKEFKKWSK
-416 KNYSEVRSW
+416 KNYSEVSSW
-425 FNSIDDQVELNLERE
+425 FSSIDDQVELNLEKE

-453 FGTSKTIT
+453 FGTSKNIT

-466 PKLKEEAAQ
+466 PKLKEEAIQ

-537 TTLAVINMADLGY
+537 TTLAVINMADFGY
-550 TGMVQGYEI
+550 AGMVRGYEI
-559 ANSRSSGDHDYSGS
+559 ANSRSSEDHDYSGS

>member
-6 KTKYLILFAFFLF
+6 KTKYLILFTFFLF
-19 VPQVKANTIKNIDM
+19 IPQVKANSIKNIDM
-33 DVYIDEN
+33 DVFVEKN

-46 ETWKTNSNEGTEI
+46 ETWKTTSNEGTEI
-59 YKGYIINSSSS
+59 YRGYATKSYST
-70 ISNFTVSDDL
+70 SNFTVSDDL

-90 DTSGSFSDKAY
+90 DISGSFSDKAY
-101 KNGINYTEDGIELCW
+101 KNGINYNDDGIELCW

-132 SELVKQ
+132 SNLVKQ

-149 LDLNQTVNNVKITI
+149 LSSIKAVDSVKITI
-163 HSDEPFSLNN
+163 HSDEPFSLDN
-173 AKIWGFGNNGK
+173 AKIWDFGNNGEIN
-184 TRFKNGNIVL
+184 FKDGKIVL

-200 GSQYMVG
+200 ESQYIVG
-207 LVRFEHNMFNISNIT
+207 LVRFEHNIFNISNIT
-222 SKSFD
+222 SESFD
-227 DVYDSAMSDA
+227 DVYDSAMSDVK
-237 EDIEK
+237 DIEK
-242 PFGIKNIFPLLVV
+242 PFEIKDIFLLLVAAI
-255 FIIFNPIIWVV
+255 FFNPILWIVL
-266 ILMVFINKFN
+266 LMIFINKFN
-276 KKSEKLTTFLLGS
+276 KKSEKLTEFILGS
-289 RKQSG
+289 RKRSG
-294 DLDFGLG
+294 DLDFGLD
-301 GNAITEDVNYYRE
+301 GNVLPEDVNYYRE
-314 IPCNKDLER
+314 IPSNKDLER

-357 TVLKTEKGILSFKD
+357 TVLKMEKGILSFKD
-371 NNYAIDFTKM
+371 NNYAIDLTK
-381 INADNEIENS
+381 ITNVDNEIENG
-391 LLKILITAAGPNR
+391 LLKILITAAGPNK
-404 ILEAKEFKQWSK
+404 ILEAKEFKKWSK
-416 KNYSEVRSW
+416 KNYSEVSSW
-425 FNSIDDQVELNLERE
+425 FSSIDDQVELNLEKE

-453 FGTSKTIT
+453 FGTSKNIT

-466 PKLKEEAAQ
+466 PKLKEEAIQ

-537 TTLAVINMADLGY
+537 ATLAVINMADLGY

-559 ANSRSSGDHDYSGS
+559 ANSRSSEDHDYSGS

>member
-6 KTKYLILFAFFLF
+6 KTKYLILFTFFLF
-19 VPQVKANTIKNIDM
+19 IPQVKANSIKNIDM
-33 DVYIDEN
+33 DVFVEKN

-46 ETWKTNSNEGTEI
+46 ETWKTTSNEGTEI
-59 YKGYIINSSSS
+59 YRGYATKSYS

-90 DTSGSFSDKAY
+90 DISGSFSDKAY
-101 KNGINYTEDGIELCW
+101 KNGINYNDDGIELCW

-132 SELVKQ
+132 SNLVKQ

-149 LDLNQTVNNVKITI
+149 LSSIKAVDSVKITI
-163 HSDEPFSLNN
+163 HSDEPFSLDN
-173 AKIWGFGNNGK
+173 AKIWDFGNNGEIN
-184 TRFKNGNIVL
+184 FKDGKIVL

-200 GSQYMVG
+200 ESQYIVG
-207 LVRFEHNMFNISNIT
+207 LVRFEHNIFDISNIT
-222 SKSFD
+222 SESFD
-227 DVYDSAMSDA
+227 DVYDSAMSDVK
-237 EDIEK
+237 DIEK
-242 PFGIKNIFPLLVV
+242 PFEIKDIFLLLVAAI
-255 FIIFNPIIWVV
+255 FFNPILWIVL
-266 ILMVFINKFN
+266 LMIFINKFN
-276 KKSEKLTTFLLGS
+276 KKSEKLTEFILGS

-294 DLDFGLG
+294 DLDFGLD
-301 GNAITEDVNYYRE
+301 GNVLPEDVNYYRE
-314 IPCNKDLER
+314 IPSNKDLER

-357 TVLKTEKGILSFKD
+357 TVLKMEKGILSFKD
-371 NNYAIDFTKM
+371 NNYAIDLTK
-381 INADNEIENS
+381 ITNVDNEIENG
-391 LLKILITAAGPNR
+391 LLKILITAAGPNK
-404 ILEAKEFKQWSK
+404 ILEAKEFKKWSK
-416 KNYSEVRSW
+416 KNYSEVSSW
-425 FNSIDDQVELNLERE
+425 FSSIDDQVELNLEKE

-453 FGTSKTIT
+453 FGTSKNIT

-466 PKLKEEAAQ
+466 PKLKEEAIQ

-537 TTLAVINMADLGY
+537 ATLAVINMADLGY

-559 ANSRSSGDHDYSGS
+559 ANSRSSEDHDYSGS

>member
-6 KTKYLILFAFFLF
+6 KTKYLILFTFFLF
-19 VPQVKANTIKNIDM
+19 IPQVKANSIKNIDM
-33 DVYIDEN
+33 DVFVEKN

-46 ETWKTNSNEGTEI
+46 ETWKTTSNEGTEI
-59 YKGYIINSSSS
+59 YRGYATKSYS

-90 DTSGSFSDKAY
+90 DISGSFSDKAY
-101 KNGINYTEDGIELCW
+101 KNGINYNDDGIELCW

-132 SELVKQ
+132 SNLVKQ

-149 LDLNQTVNNVKITI
+149 LSSIKAVDSVKITI
-163 HSDEPFSLNN
+163 HSDEPFSLDN
-173 AKIWGFGNNGK
+173 AKIWDFGNNGEIN
-184 TRFKNGNIVL
+184 FKDGKIVL

-200 GSQYMVG
+200 ESQYIVG
-207 LVRFEHNMFNISNIT
+207 LVRFEHNIFDISNIT
-222 SKSFD
+222 SESFD
-227 DVYDSAMSDA
+227 DVYDSAMSDVK
-237 EDIEK
+237 DIEK
-242 PFGIKNIFPLLVV
+242 PFEIKDIFLLLVAAI
-255 FIIFNPIIWVV
+255 FFNPILWIVL
-266 ILMVFINKFN
+266 LMIFINKFN
-276 KKSEKLTTFLLGS
+276 KKSEKLTEFILGS
-289 RKQSG
+289 RKRSG
-294 DLDFGLG
+294 DLDFGLD
-301 GNAITEDVNYYRE
+301 GNVLPEDVNYYRE
-314 IPCNKDLER
+314 MPSNKDLER

-357 TVLKTEKGILSFKD
+357 TVLKMEKGILSFKD
-371 NNYAIDFTKM
+371 NNYAIDLTK
-381 INADNEIENS
+381 ITNVDNEIENG
-391 LLKILITAAGPNR
+391 LLKILITAAGPNK
-404 ILEAKEFKQWSK
+404 ILEAKEFKKWSK
-416 KNYSEVRSW
+416 KNYSEVSSW
-425 FNSIDDQVELNLERE
+425 FSSIDDQVELNLEKE

-453 FGTSKTIT
+453 FGTSKNIT

-466 PKLKEEAAQ
+466 PKLKEEAIQ

-498 TWEEYLIFAQLMGI
+498 TWEEYLILAQLMGI

-537 TTLAVINMADLGY
+537 ATLAVINMADLGY

-559 ANSRSSGDHDYSGS
+559 ANSRSSEDHDYSGS

>member
-1 MKKYI
+1 MKEYNKA
-6 KTKYLILFAFFLF
+6 KYLILFTFFLF
-19 VPQVKANTIKNIDM
+19 IPQVKANSIKNIDM
-33 DVYIDEN
+33 DVFVEKN

-46 ETWKTNSNEGTEI
+46 ETWKTTSNEGTEI
-59 YKGYIINSSSS
+59 YRGYATKSYS

-90 DTSGSFSDKAY
+90 DISGSFSDKAY
-101 KNGINYTEDGIELCW
+101 KNGINYNDDGIELCW

-132 SELVKQ
+132 SNLVKQ

-149 LDLNQTVNNVKITI
+149 LSSIKAVDSVKITI
-163 HSDEPFSLNN
+163 HSDEPFSLDN
-173 AKIWGFGNNGK
+173 AKIWDFGNNGEIN
-184 TRFKNGNIVL
+184 FKDGKIVL

-200 GSQYMVG
+200 ESQYIVG
-207 LVRFEHNMFNISNIT
+207 LVRFEHNIFNISNIT
-222 SKSFD
+222 SESFD
-227 DVYDSAMSDA
+227 DVYDSAMSDVK
-237 EDIEK
+237 DIEK
-242 PFGIKNIFPLLVV
+242 PFEIKDIFLLLVAAI
-255 FIIFNPIIWVV
+255 FFNPILWIVL
-266 ILMVFINKFN
+266 LMIFINKFN
-276 KKSEKLTTFLLGS
+276 KKSEKLTEFILGS
-289 RKQSG
+289 RKRSG
-294 DLDFGLG
+294 DLDFGLD
-301 GNAITEDVNYYRE
+301 GNVLPEDVNYYRE
-314 IPCNKDLER
+314 IPSNKDLER

-357 TVLKTEKGILSFKD
+357 TVLKMEKGILSFKD
-371 NNYAIDFTKM
+371 NNYAIDLTK
-381 INADNEIENS
+381 ITNVDNEIENG
-391 LLKILITAAGPNR
+391 LLKILITAAGPNK
-404 ILEAKEFKQWSK
+404 ILEAKEFKKWSK
-416 KNYSEVRSW
+416 KNYSEVSSW
-425 FNSIDDQVELNLERE
+425 FSSIDDQVELNLEKE

-453 FGTSKTIT
+453 FGTSKNIT

-466 PKLKEEAAQ
+466 PKLKEEAIQ

-559 ANSRSSGDHDYSGS
+559 ANSRSSEDHDYSGS

>member
-6 KTKYLILFAFFLF
+6 KTKYLILFTFFLF
-19 VPQVKANTIKNIDM
+19 IPQVKANSIKNIDM
-33 DVYIDEN
+33 DVFVEKN

-46 ETWKTNSNEGTEI
+46 ETWKTTSNEGTEI
-59 YKGYIINSSSS
+59 YRGYATKSYS

-90 DTSGSFSDKAY
+90 DISGSFSDKAY
-101 KNGINYTEDGIELCW
+101 KNGINYNDDGIELCW

-132 SELVKQ
+132 SNLVKQ

-149 LDLNQTVNNVKITI
+149 LSSIKAVDSVKITI
-163 HSDEPFSLNN
+163 HSDEPFSLDN
-173 AKIWGFGNNGK
+173 AKIWDFGNNGEIN
-184 TRFKNGNIVL
+184 FKDGKIVL

-200 GSQYMVG
+200 ESQYIVG
-207 LVRFEHNMFNISNIT
+207 LVRFEHNIFNISNIT
-222 SKSFD
+222 SESFD
-227 DVYDSAMSDA
+227 DVYDSAMSDVK
-237 EDIEK
+237 DIEK
-242 PFGIKNIFPLLVV
+242 PFEIKDIFLLLVAAI
-255 FIIFNPIIWVV
+255 FFNPILWIVL
-266 ILMVFINKFN
+266 LMIFINKFN
-276 KKSEKLTTFLLGS
+276 KKSEKLTEFILGS
-289 RKQSG
+289 RKRSG
-294 DLDFGLG
+294 DLDFGLD
-301 GNAITEDVNYYRE
+301 GNVLPEDVNYYRE
-314 IPCNKDLER
+314 IPSNKDLER

-357 TVLKTEKGILSFKD
+357 TVLKMEKGILSFKD
-371 NNYAIDFTKM
+371 NNYAIDLTK
-381 INADNEIENS
+381 ITNVDNEIENG
-391 LLKILITAAGPNR
+391 LLKILITAAGPNK
-404 ILEAKEFKQWSK
+404 ILEAKEFKKWSK
-416 KNYSEVRSW
+416 KNYSEVSSW
-425 FNSIDDQVELNLERE
+425 FSSIDDQVELNLEKE

-453 FGTSKTIT
+453 FGTSKNIT

-498 TWEEYLIFAQLMGI
+498 TWEEYLILAQLMGI

-537 TTLAVINMADLGY
+537 ATLAVINMADFGY
-550 TGMVQGYEI
+550 AGMVRGYEI
-559 ANSRSSGDHDYSGS
+559 ANSRSSEDHDYSGS

>member
-1 MKKYI
+1 MKEYI
-6 KTKYLILFAFFLF
+6 KTKYLILFTFFLF
-19 VPQVKANTIKNIDM
+19 IPQVKANSIKNIDM
-33 DVYIDEN
+33 DVFVEKN

-46 ETWKTNSNEGTEI
+46 ETWKTTSNEGTEI
-59 YKGYIINSSSS
+59 YRGYATKSYS

-90 DTSGSFSDKAY
+90 DISGSFSDKAY
-101 KNGINYTEDGIELCW
+101 KNGINYNDDGIELCW

-132 SELVKQ
+132 SNLVKQ

-149 LDLNQTVNNVKITI
+149 LSSIKAVDSVKITI
-163 HSDEPFSLNN
+163 HSDEPFSLDN
-173 AKIWGFGNNGK
+173 AKIWDFGNNGEIN
-184 TRFKNGNIVL
+184 FKDGKIVL

-200 GSQYMVG
+200 ESQYIVG
-207 LVRFEHNMFNISNIT
+207 LVRFEHNIFNISNIT
-222 SKSFD
+222 SESFD
-227 DVYDSAMSDA
+227 DVYDSAMSDVK
-237 EDIEK
+237 DIEK
-242 PFGIKNIFPLLVV
+242 PFEIKDIFLLLVAAI
-255 FIIFNPIIWVV
+255 FFNPILWIVL
-266 ILMVFINKFN
+266 LMIFINKFN
-276 KKSEKLTTFLLGS
+276 KKSEKLTEFILGS
-289 RKQSG
+289 RKRSG
-294 DLDFGLG
+294 DLDFGLD
-301 GNAITEDVNYYRE
+301 GNVLPEDVNYYRE
-314 IPCNKDLER
+314 IPSNKDLER

-357 TVLKTEKGILSFKD
+357 TVLKMEKGILSFKD
-371 NNYAIDFTKM
+371 NNYAIDLTK
-381 INADNEIENS
+381 ITNVDNEIENG
-391 LLKILITAAGPNR
+391 LLKILITAAGPNK
-404 ILEAKEFKQWSK
+404 ILEAKEFKKWSK
-416 KNYSEVRSW
+416 KNYSEVSSW
-425 FNSIDDQVELNLERE
+425 FSSIDDQVELNLEKE

-453 FGTSKTIT
+453 FGTSKNIT

-466 PKLKEEAAQ
+466 PKLKEEAIQ

-559 ANSRSSGDHDYSGS
+559 ANSRSSEDHDYSGS

>member
-6 KTKYLILFAFFLF
+6 KTKYLILFTFFLF
-19 VPQVKANTIKNIDM
+19 IPQVKANSIKNIDM
-33 DVYIDEN
+33 DVFVEKN

-46 ETWKTNSNEGTEI
+46 ETWKTTSNEGTEI
-59 YKGYIINSSSS
+59 YRGYATKSYS

-90 DTSGSFSDKAY
+90 DISGSFSDKAY
-101 KNGINYTEDGIELCW
+101 KNGINYNDDGIELCW

-132 SELVKQ
+132 SNLVKQ

-149 LDLNQTVNNVKITI
+149 LSSIKAVDSVKITI
-163 HSDEPFSLNN
+163 HSDEPFSLDN
-173 AKIWGFGNNGK
+173 AKIWDFGNNGEIN
-184 TRFKNGNIVL
+184 FKDGKIVL

-200 GSQYMVG
+200 ESQYIVG
-207 LVRFEHNMFNISNIT
+207 LVRFEHNIFNISNIT
-222 SKSFD
+222 SESFD
-227 DVYDSAMSDA
+227 DVYDSAMSDVK
-237 EDIEK
+237 DIEK
-242 PFGIKNIFPLLVV
+242 PFEIKDIFLLLVAAI
-255 FIIFNPIIWVV
+255 FFNPILWIVL
-266 ILMVFINKFN
+266 LMIFINKFN
-276 KKSEKLTTFLLGS
+276 KKSEKLTEFILGS
-289 RKQSG
+289 RKRSG
-294 DLDFGLG
+294 DLDFGLD
-301 GNAITEDVNYYRE
+301 GNVLPEDVNYYRE
-314 IPCNKDLER
+314 IPSNKDLER

-357 TVLKTEKGILSFKD
+357 TVLKMEKGILSFKD
-371 NNYAIDFTKM
+371 NNYAIDLTK
-381 INADNEIENS
+381 ITNVDNEIENG
-391 LLKILITAAGPNR
+391 LLKILITAAGPNK
-404 ILEAKEFKQWSK
+404 ILEAKEFKKWSK
-416 KNYSEVRSW
+416 KNYSEVSSW
-425 FNSIDDQVELNLERE
+425 FSSIDDQVELNLEKE

-453 FGTSKTIT
+453 FGTSKNIT

-466 PKLKEEAAQ
+466 PKLKEEAIQ

-498 TWEEYLIFAQLMGI
+498 TWEEYLILAQLMGI

-521 KIYPN
+521 KIYPS

-537 TTLAVINMADLGY
+537 ATSAAINIADFGY
-550 TGMVQGYEI
+550 AGMVRGYEI
-559 ANSRSSGDHDYSGS
+559 ANSRSSEDHDYSGS

>member
-6 KTKYLILFAFFLF
+6 KTKYLILFTFFLF
-19 VPQVKANTIKNIDM
+19 IPQVKANSIKNIDM
-33 DVYIDEN
+33 DVFVEKN

-46 ETWKTNSNEGTEI
+46 ETWKTTSNEGTEI
-59 YKGYIINSSSS
+59 YRGYATKSYS

-90 DTSGSFSDKAY
+90 DTSGSFNDKAY
-101 KNGINYTEDGIELCW
+101 KNGINYTDDGIELCW

-132 SELVKQ
+132 SNLVKQ

-149 LDLNQTVNNVKITI
+149 LSSIKAVDSVKITI
-163 HSDEPFSLNN
+163 HSDEPFSLDN
-173 AKIWGFGNNGK
+173 AKIWDFGNNGEIN
-184 TRFKNGNIVL
+184 FKDGKIVL

-200 GSQYMVG
+200 ESQYIVG
-207 LVRFEHNMFNISNIT
+207 LVRFEHNIFDISNIT
-222 SKSFD
+222 SESFD
-227 DVYDSAMSDA
+227 DVYDSAMSDVK
-237 EDIEK
+237 DIEK
-242 PFGIKNIFPLLVV
+242 PFEIKDIFLLLVAAI
-255 FIIFNPIIWVV
+255 FFNPILWIVL
-266 ILMVFINKFN
+266 LMIFINKFN
-276 KKSEKLTTFLLGS
+276 KKSEKLTEFILGS
-289 RKQSG
+289 RKRSG
-294 DLDFGLG
+294 DLDFGLD
-301 GNAITEDVNYYRE
+301 GNVLPEDVNYYRE
-314 IPCNKDLER
+314 IPSNKDLER

-357 TVLKTEKGILSFKD
+357 TVLKMEKGILSFKD
-371 NNYAIDFTKM
+371 NNYAIDLTK
-381 INADNEIENS
+381 ITNVDNEIENG
-391 LLKILITAAGPNR
+391 LLKILITAAGPNK
-404 ILEAKEFKQWSK
+404 ILEAKEFKKWSK
-416 KNYSEVRSW
+416 KNYSEVSSW
-425 FNSIDDQVELNLERE
+425 FSSIDDQVELNLEKE

-453 FGTSKTIT
+453 FGTSKNIT

-537 TTLAVINMADLGY
+537 ATLAVINMADLGY

-559 ANSRSSGDHDYSGS
+559 ANSRSSEDHDYSGS

>member
-6 KTKYLILFAFFLF
+6 KTKYLILFTFFLF
-19 VPQVKANTIKNIDM
+19 IPQVKANSIKNIDM
-33 DVYIDEN
+33 DVFVEKN

-46 ETWKTNSNEGTEI
+46 ETWKTTSNEGTEI
-59 YKGYIINSSSS
+59 YRGYATKSYS

-90 DTSGSFSDKAY
+90 DISGSFSDKAY
-101 KNGINYTEDGIELCW
+101 KNGINYNDDGIELCW

-126 TLKYNI
+126 ILKYNI
-132 SELVKQ
+132 SNLVKQ

-149 LDLNQTVNNVKITI
+149 LSSIKAVDSVKITI
-163 HSDEPFSLNN
+163 HSDEPFSLDN
-173 AKIWGFGNNGK
+173 AKIWDFGNNGEIN
-184 TRFKNGNIVL
+184 FKDGKIVL

-200 GSQYMVG
+200 ESQYIVG
-207 LVRFEHNMFNISNIT
+207 LVRFEHNIFDISNIT
-222 SKSFD
+222 SESFD
-227 DVYDSAMSDA
+227 DVYDSAMSDVK
-237 EDIEK
+237 DIEK
-242 PFGIKNIFPLLVV
+242 PFEIKDIFLLLVAAI
-255 FIIFNPIIWVV
+255 FFNPILWIVL
-266 ILMVFINKFN
+266 LMIFINKFN
-276 KKSEKLTTFLLGS
+276 KKSEKLTEFILGS
-289 RKQSG
+289 RKRSG
-294 DLDFGLG
+294 DLDFGLD
-301 GNAITEDVNYYRE
+301 GNVLPEDVNYYRE
-314 IPCNKDLER
+314 IPSNKDLER

-357 TVLKTEKGILSFKD
+357 TVLKMEKGILSFKD
-371 NNYAIDFTKM
+371 NNYAIDLTK
-381 INADNEIENS
+381 ITNVDNEIENG
-391 LLKILITAAGPNR
+391 LLKILITAAGPNK
-404 ILEAKEFKQWSK
+404 ILEAKEFKKWSK
-416 KNYSEVRSW
+416 KNYSEVSSW
-425 FNSIDDQVELNLERE
+425 FSSIDDQVELNLEKE

-453 FGTSKTIT
+453 FGTSKNIT

-466 PKLKEEAAQ
+466 PKLKEEAIQ

-537 TTLAVINMADLGY
+537 ATLAVINMADLGY

-559 ANSRSSGDHDYSGS
+559 ANSRSSEDHDYSGS

>member
-6 KTKYLILFAFFLF
+6 KTKYLILFTFFLF
-19 VPQVKANTIKNIDM
+19 IPQVKANSIKNIDM
-33 DVYIDEN
+33 DVFVEKN

-46 ETWKTNSNEGTEI
+46 ETWKTTSNEGTEI
-59 YKGYIINSSSS
+59 YRGYATKSYS

-90 DTSGSFSDKAY
+90 DISGSFSDKAY
-101 KNGINYTEDGIELCW
+101 KNGINYNDDGIELCW

-132 SELVKQ
+132 SNLVKQ

-149 LDLNQTVNNVKITI
+149 LSSIKAVDSVKITI
-163 HSDEPFSLNN
+163 HSDEPFSLDN
-173 AKIWGFGNNGK
+173 AKIWDFGNNGEIN
-184 TRFKNGNIVL
+184 FKDGKIVL

-200 GSQYMVG
+200 ESQYIVG
-207 LVRFEHNMFNISNIT
+207 LVRFEHNIFDISNIT
-222 SKSFD
+222 SESFD
-227 DVYDSAMSDA
+227 DVYDSAMSDVK
-237 EDIEK
+237 DIEK
-242 PFGIKNIFPLLVV
+242 PFEIKDIFLLLVAAI
-255 FIIFNPIIWVV
+255 FFNPILWIVL
-266 ILMVFINKFN
+266 LMIFINKFN
-276 KKSEKLTTFLLGS
+276 KKSEKLTEFILGS
-289 RKQSG
+289 RKRSG
-294 DLDFGLG
+294 DLDFGLD
-301 GNAITEDVNYYRE
+301 GNVLPEDVNYYRE
-314 IPCNKDLER
+314 IPSNKDLER

-357 TVLKTEKGILSFKD
+357 TVLKMEKGILSFKD
-371 NNYAIDFTKM
+371 NNYAIDLTK
-381 INADNEIENS
+381 ITNVDNEIENG
-391 LLKILITAAGPNR
+391 LLKILITAAGPNK
-404 ILEAKEFKQWSK
+404 ILEAKEFKKWSK
-416 KNYSEVRSW
+416 KNYSEVSSW
-425 FNSIDDQVELNLERE
+425 FSSIDDQVELNLEKE

-453 FGTSKTIT
+453 FGTSKNIT

-466 PKLKEEAAQ
+466 PKLKEEAIQ

-537 TTLAVINMADLGY
+537 ATLAVINMADFGY
-550 TGMVQGYEI
+550 AGMVRGYEI
-559 ANSRSSGDHDYSGS
+559 ANSRSSEDHDYSGS

>member
-1 MKKYI
+1 MKEYNKA
-6 KTKYLILFAFFLF
+6 KYLILFTFFLF
-19 VPQVKANTIKNIDM
+19 IPQVKANSIKNINM
-33 DVYIDEN
+33 DVFVEKN

-46 ETWKTNSNEGTEI
+46 ETWKTTSNEGTEI
-59 YKGYIINSSSS
+59 YRGYAAKSYS

-90 DTSGSFSDKAY
+90 DISGSFNDKAY
-101 KNGINYTEDGIELCW
+101 KNGINYTDDGIELCW

-132 SELVKQ
+132 SNLVKQ

-149 LDLNQTVNNVKITI
+149 LSSIKAVDSVKITI
-163 HSDEPFSLNN
+163 HSDEPFSLDN
-173 AKIWGFGNNGK
+173 AKIWDFGNNGEIN
-184 TRFKNGNIVL
+184 FKDGKIVL

-200 GSQYMVG
+200 ESQYIVG
-207 LVRFEHNMFNISNIT
+207 LVRFEHNIFNISNIT
-222 SKSFD
+222 SESFD
-227 DVYDSAMSDA
+227 DVYDSAMSDVK
-237 EDIEK
+237 DIEK
-242 PFGIKNIFPLLVV
+242 PFEIKDIFLLLVAAI
-255 FIIFNPIIWVV
+255 FFNPILWIVL
-266 ILMVFINKFN
+266 LMIFINKFN
-276 KKSEKLTTFLLGS
+276 KKSEKLTEFILGS
-289 RKQSG
+289 RKRSG
-294 DLDFGLG
+294 DLDFGLD
-301 GNAITEDVNYYRE
+301 GNVLPEDVNYYRE
-314 IPCNKDLER
+314 IPSNKDLER

-357 TVLKTEKGILSFKD
+357 TVLKMEKGILSFKD
-371 NNYAIDFTKM
+371 NNYAIDLTK
-381 INADNEIENS
+381 ITNVDNEIENG
-391 LLKILITAAGPNR
+391 LLKILITAAGPNK
-404 ILEAKEFKQWSK
+404 ILEAKEFKKWSK
-416 KNYSEVRSW
+416 KNYSEVSSW
-425 FNSIDDQVELNLERE
+425 FSSIDDQVELNLEKE

-453 FGTSKTIT
+453 FGTSKNIT

-466 PKLKEEAAQ
+466 PKLKEEAIQ

-559 ANSRSSGDHDYSGS
+559 ANSRSSEDHDYSGS

>member
-1 MKKYI
+1 MKEYNKA
-6 KTKYLILFAFFLF
+6 KYLILFTFFLF
-19 VPQVKANTIKNIDM
+19 IPQVKANSIKNIDM
-33 DVYIDEN
+33 DVFVDKN

-46 ETWKTNSNEGTEI
+46 ETWKTTSNEGTEI
-59 YKGYIINSSSS
+59 YRGYATKSYS

-90 DTSGSFSDKAY
+90 DISGSFSDKAY
-101 KNGINYTEDGIELCW
+101 KNGINYNDDGIELCW

-132 SELVKQ
+132 SNLVKQ

-149 LDLNQTVNNVKITI
+149 LSSIKAVDSVKITI
-163 HSDEPFSLNN
+163 HSDEPFSLDN
-173 AKIWGFGNNGK
+173 AKIWDFGNNGEIN
-184 TRFKNGNIVL
+184 FKDGKIVL

-200 GSQYMVG
+200 ESQYIVG
-207 LVRFEHNMFNISNIT
+207 LVRFEHNIFNISNIT
-222 SKSFD
+222 SESFD
-227 DVYDSAMSDA
+227 DVYDSAMSDVK
-237 EDIEK
+237 DIEK
-242 PFGIKNIFPLLVV
+242 PFEIKDIFLLLVAAI
-255 FIIFNPIIWVV
+255 FFNPILWIVL
-266 ILMVFINKFN
+266 LMIFINKFN
-276 KKSEKLTTFLLGS
+276 KKSEKLTEFILGS
-289 RKQSG
+289 RKRSG
-294 DLDFGLG
+294 DLDFGLD
-301 GNAITEDVNYYRE
+301 GNVLPEDVNYYRE
-314 IPCNKDLER
+314 IPSNKDLER

-357 TVLKTEKGILSFKD
+357 TVLKMEKGILSFKD
-371 NNYAIDFTKM
+371 NNYAIDLTK
-381 INADNEIENS
+381 ITNVDNEIENG
-391 LLKILITAAGPNR
+391 LLKILITAAGPNK
-404 ILEAKEFKQWSK
+404 ILEAKEFKKWSK
-416 KNYSEVRSW
+416 KNYSEVSSW
-425 FNSIDDQVELNLERE
+425 FSSIDDQVELNLEKE

-453 FGTSKTIT
+453 FGTSKNIT

-466 PKLKEEAAQ
+466 PKLKEEAIQ

-498 TWEEYLIFAQLMGI
+498 TWEEYLILAQLMGI

-537 TTLAVINMADLGY
+537 ATLAVINMADFGY
-550 TGMVQGYEI
+550 AGMVRGYEI
-559 ANSRSSGDHDYSGS
+559 ANSRSSEDHDYSGS

>member
-6 KTKYLILFAFFLF
+6 KTKYLILFTFFLF
-19 VPQVKANTIKNIDM
+19 IPQVKANSIKNIDM
-33 DVYIDEN
+33 DVFVEKN

-46 ETWKTNSNEGTEI
+46 ETWKTTSNEGTEI
-59 YKGYIINSSSS
+59 YRGYATKSYS

-90 DTSGSFSDKAY
+90 DISGSFNDKAY
-101 KNGINYTEDGIELCW
+101 KNGINYTDDGIELCW

-132 SELVKQ
+132 SNLVKQ

-149 LDLNQTVNNVKITI
+149 LSSIKAVDSVKITI
-163 HSDEPFSLNN
+163 HSDEPFSLDN
-173 AKIWGFGNNGK
+173 AKIWDFGNNGEIN
-184 TRFKNGNIVL
+184 FKDGKIVL

-200 GSQYMVG
+200 ESQYIVG
-207 LVRFEHNMFNISNIT
+207 LVRFEHNIFNISNIT
-222 SKSFD
+222 SESFD
-227 DVYDSAMSDA
+227 DVYDSAMSDVK
-237 EDIEK
+237 DIEK
-242 PFGIKNIFPLLVV
+242 PFEIKDIFLLLVAAI
-255 FIIFNPIIWVV
+255 FFNPILWIVL
-266 ILMVFINKFN
+266 LMIFINKFN
-276 KKSEKLTTFLLGS
+276 KKSEKLTEFILGS
-289 RKQSG
+289 RKRSG
-294 DLDFGLG
+294 DLDFGLD
-301 GNAITEDVNYYRE
+301 GNVLPEDVNYYRE
-314 IPCNKDLER
+314 IPSNKDLER

-357 TVLKTEKGILSFKD
+357 TVLKMEKGILSFKD
-371 NNYAIDFTKM
+371 NNYAIDLTK
-381 INADNEIENS
+381 ITNVDNEIENG
-391 LLKILITAAGPNR
+391 LLKILITAAGPNK
-404 ILEAKEFKQWSK
+404 ILEAKEFKKWSK
-416 KNYSEVRSW
+416 KNYSEVSSW
-425 FNSIDDQVELNLERE
+425 FSSIDDQVELNLEKE

-453 FGTSKTIT
+453 FGTSKNIT

-466 PKLKEEAAQ
+466 PKLKEEAIQ

-559 ANSRSSGDHDYSGS
+559 ANSRSSEDHDYSGS

>member
-1 MKKYI
+1 MKEYI
-6 KTKYLILFAFFLF
+6 KTKYLILFTFFLF
-19 VPQVKANTIKNIDM
+19 IPQVKANSIKNIDM
-33 DVYIDEN
+33 DVFVEKN

-46 ETWKTNSNEGTEI
+46 ETWKTTSNEGTEI
-59 YKGYIINSSSS
+59 YRGYATKSYS

-90 DTSGSFSDKAY
+90 DISGSFSDKAY
-101 KNGINYTEDGIELCW
+101 KNGINYNDDGIELCW

-132 SELVKQ
+132 SNLVKQ

-149 LDLNQTVNNVKITI
+149 LSSIKAVDSVKITI
-163 HSDEPFSLNN
+163 HSDEPFSLDN
-173 AKIWGFGNNGK
+173 AKIWDFGNNGEIN
-184 TRFKNGNIVL
+184 FKDGKIVL

-200 GSQYMVG
+200 ESQYIVG
-207 LVRFEHNMFNISNIT
+207 LVRFEHNIFNISNIT
-222 SKSFD
+222 SESFD
-227 DVYDSAMSDA
+227 DVYDSAMSDVK
-237 EDIEK
+237 DIEK
-242 PFGIKNIFPLLVV
+242 PFEIKDIFLLLVAAI
-255 FIIFNPIIWVV
+255 FFNPILWIVL
-266 ILMVFINKFN
+266 LMIFINKFN
-276 KKSEKLTTFLLGS
+276 KKSEKLTEFILGS
-289 RKQSG
+289 RKRSG
-294 DLDFGLG
+294 DLDFGLD
-301 GNAITEDVNYYRE
+301 GNVLPEDVNYYRE
-314 IPCNKDLER
+314 IPSNKDLER

-357 TVLKTEKGILSFKD
+357 TVLKMEKGILSFKD
-371 NNYAIDFTKM
+371 NNYAIDLTK
-381 INADNEIENS
+381 ITNVDNEIENG
-391 LLKILITAAGPNR
+391 LLKILITAAGPNK
-404 ILEAKEFKQWSK
+404 ILEAKEFKKWSK
-416 KNYSEVRSW
+416 KNYSEVSSW
-425 FNSIDDQVELNLERE
+425 FSSIDDQVELNLEKE

-453 FGTSKTIT
+453 FGTSKNIT

-512 ADKVAEQFS
+512 ADKVAEQFI

-537 TTLAVINMADLGY
+537 TTLAVINMADFGY
-550 TGMVQGYEI
+550 AGMVRGYEI
-559 ANSRSSGDHDYSGS
+559 ANSRSSEDHDYSGS

>member
-1 MKKYI
+1 
-6 KTKYLILFAFFLF
+6 
-19 VPQVKANTIKNIDM
+19 M
-33 DVYIDEN
+33 DVFVEKN

-46 ETWKTNSNEGTEI
+46 ETWKTTSNEGTEI
-59 YKGYIINSSSS
+59 YRGYATKSYS

-90 DTSGSFSDKAY
+90 DISGSFSDKAY
-101 KNGINYTEDGIELCW
+101 KNGINYNDDGIELCW

-132 SELVKQ
+132 SNLVKQ

-149 LDLNQTVNNVKITI
+149 LSSIKAVDSVKITI
-163 HSDEPFSLNN
+163 HSDEPFSLDN
-173 AKIWGFGNNGK
+173 AKIWDFGNNGEIN
-184 TRFKNGNIVL
+184 FKDGKIVL

-200 GSQYMVG
+200 ESQYIVG
-207 LVRFEHNMFNISNIT
+207 LVRFEHNIFDISNIT
-222 SKSFD
+222 SESFD
-227 DVYDSAMSDA
+227 DVYDSAMSDVK
-237 EDIEK
+237 DIEK
-242 PFGIKNIFPLLVV
+242 PFEIKDIFLLLVAAI
-255 FIIFNPIIWVV
+255 FFNPILWIVL
-266 ILMVFINKFN
+266 LMIFINKFN
-276 KKSEKLTTFLLGS
+276 KKSEKLTEFILGS
-289 RKQSG
+289 RKRSG
-294 DLDFGLG
+294 DLDFGLD
-301 GNAITEDVNYYRE
+301 GNVLPEDVNYYRE
-314 IPCNKDLER
+314 IPSNKDLER

-342 IIGAILLKWIKNGYI
+342 IIGAILLKWIKKGYI
-357 TVLKTEKGILSFKD
+357 TVLKMEKGILSFKD
-371 NNYAIDFTKM
+371 NNYAIDLTK
-381 INADNEIENS
+381 ITNVDNEIENG
-391 LLKILITAAGPNR
+391 LLKILITAAGPNK
-404 ILEAKEFKQWSK
+404 ILEAKEFKKWSK
-416 KNYSEVRSW
+416 KNYSEVSSW
-425 FNSIDDQVELNLERE
+425 FSSIDDQVELNLEKE

-453 FGTSKTIT
+453 FGTSKNIT

-466 PKLKEEAAQ
+466 PKLKEEAIQ

-537 TTLAVINMADLGY
+537 ATLAVINMADFGY
-550 TGMVQGYEI
+550 AGMVRGYEI
-559 ANSRSSGDHDYSGS
+559 ANSRSSEDHDYSGS

>member
-6 KTKYLILFAFFLF
+6 KTKYLILFTFFLF
-19 VPQVKANTIKNIDM
+19 IPQVKANSIKNIDM
-33 DVYIDEN
+33 DVFVEKN

-46 ETWKTNSNEGTEI
+46 ETWKTTSNEGTEI
-59 YKGYIINSSSS
+59 YRGYATKSYS

-90 DTSGSFSDKAY
+90 DISGSFSDKAY
-101 KNGINYTEDGIELCW
+101 KNGINYNDDGIELCW

-132 SELVKQ
+132 SNLVKQ

-149 LDLNQTVNNVKITI
+149 LSSIKAVDSVKITI
-163 HSDEPFSLNN
+163 HSDEPFSLDN
-173 AKIWGFGNNGK
+173 AKIWDFGNNGEIN
-184 TRFKNGNIVL
+184 FKDGKIVL

-200 GSQYMVG
+200 ESQYIVG
-207 LVRFEHNMFNISNIT
+207 LVRFEHNIFNISNIT
-222 SKSFD
+222 SESFD
-227 DVYDSAMSDA
+227 DVYDSDMSDVK
-237 EDIEK
+237 DIEK
-242 PFGIKNIFPLLVV
+242 PFEIKDIFLLLVAAI
-255 FIIFNPIIWVV
+255 FFNPILWIVL
-266 ILMVFINKFN
+266 LMIFINKFN
-276 KKSEKLTTFLLGS
+276 KKSEKLTEFILGS
-289 RKQSG
+289 RKRSG
-294 DLDFGLG
+294 DLDFGLD
-301 GNAITEDVNYYRE
+301 GNVLPEDVNYYRE
-314 IPCNKDLER
+314 IPSNKDLER

-357 TVLKTEKGILSFKD
+357 TVLKMEKGILSFKD
-371 NNYAIDFTKM
+371 NNYAIDLTK
-381 INADNEIENS
+381 ITNVDNEIENG
-391 LLKILITAAGPNR
+391 LLKILITAAGPNK
-404 ILEAKEFKQWSK
+404 ILEAKEFKKWSK
-416 KNYSEVRSW
+416 KNYSEVSSW
-425 FNSIDDQVELNLERE
+425 FSSIDDQVELNLEKE

-453 FGTSKTIT
+453 FGTSKNIT

-537 TTLAVINMADLGY
+537 ATLAVINMADLGY

-559 ANSRSSGDHDYSGS
+559 ANSRSSEDHDYSGS

>member
-6 KTKYLILFAFFLF
+6 KTKYLILFTFFLF
-19 VPQVKANTIKNIDM
+19 IPQVKANSIKNIDM
-33 DVYIDEN
+33 DVFVEKN

-46 ETWKTNSNEGTEI
+46 ETWKTTSNEGTEI
-59 YKGYIINSSSS
+59 YRGYATKSYS

-90 DTSGSFSDKAY
+90 DISGSFSDKAY
-101 KNGINYTEDGIELCW
+101 KNGINYNDDGIELCW

-132 SELVKQ
+132 SNLVKQ

-149 LDLNQTVNNVKITI
+149 LSSIKAVDSVKITI
-163 HSDEPFSLNN
+163 HSDEPFSLDN
-173 AKIWGFGNNGK
+173 AKIWDFGNNGEIN
-184 TRFKNGNIVL
+184 FKDGKIVL

-200 GSQYMVG
+200 ESQYIVG
-207 LVRFEHNMFNISNIT
+207 LVRFEHNIFDISNIT
-222 SKSFD
+222 SESFD
-227 DVYDSAMSDA
+227 DVYDSAMSDVK
-237 EDIEK
+237 DIEK
-242 PFGIKNIFPLLVV
+242 PFEIKDIFLLLVAAI
-255 FIIFNPIIWVV
+255 FFNPILWIVL
-266 ILMVFINKFN
+266 LMIFINKFN
-276 KKSEKLTTFLLGS
+276 KKSEKLTEFILGS
-289 RKQSG
+289 RKRSG
-294 DLDFGLG
+294 DLDFGLD
-301 GNAITEDVNYYRE
+301 GNVLPEDVNYYRE
-314 IPCNKDLER
+314 IPSNKDLER

-357 TVLKTEKGILSFKD
+357 TVLKMEKGILSFKD
-371 NNYAIDFTKM
+371 NNYAIDLTK
-381 INADNEIENS
+381 ITNVDNEIENG
-391 LLKILITAAGPNR
+391 LLKILITAAGPNK
-404 ILEAKEFKQWSK
+404 ILEAKEFKKWSK
-416 KNYSEVRSW
+416 KNYSEVSSW
-425 FNSIDDQVELNLERE
+425 FSSIDDQVELNLEKE

-453 FGTSKTIT
+453 FGTSKNIT

-466 PKLKEEAAQ
+466 PKLKEEAIQ

-537 TTLAVINMADLGY
+537 ATLAVINMADLGY

>member
-1 MKKYI
+1 MKEYNKA
-6 KTKYLILFAFFLF
+6 KYLILFTFFLF
-19 VPQVKANTIKNIDM
+19 IPQVKANSIKNIDM
-33 DVYIDEN
+33 DVFVEKN

-46 ETWKTNSNEGTEI
+46 ETWKTTSNEGTEI
-59 YKGYIINSSSS
+59 YRGYATKSYS

-90 DTSGSFSDKAY
+90 DISGSFSDKAY
-101 KNGINYTEDGIELCW
+101 KNGINYNDDGIELCW

-132 SELVKQ
+132 SNLVKQ

-149 LDLNQTVNNVKITI
+149 LSSIKAVDSVKITI
-163 HSDEPFSLNN
+163 HSDEPFSLDN
-173 AKIWGFGNNGK
+173 AKIWDFGNNGEIN
-184 TRFKNGNIVL
+184 FKDGKIVL

-200 GSQYMVG
+200 ESQYIVG
-207 LVRFEHNMFNISNIT
+207 LVRFEHNIFDISNIT
-222 SKSFD
+222 SESFD
-227 DVYDSAMSDA
+227 DVYDSAMSDVK
-237 EDIEK
+237 DIEK
-242 PFGIKNIFPLLVV
+242 PFEIKDIFLLLVAAI
-255 FIIFNPIIWVV
+255 FFNPILWIVL
-266 ILMVFINKFN
+266 LMIFINKFN
-276 KKSEKLTTFLLGS
+276 KKSEKLTEFILGS
-289 RKQSG
+289 RKRSG
-294 DLDFGLG
+294 DLDFGLD
-301 GNAITEDVNYYRE
+301 GNVLPEDVNYYRE
-314 IPCNKDLER
+314 IPSNKDLER

-357 TVLKTEKGILSFKD
+357 TVLKMEKGILSFKD
-371 NNYAIDFTKM
+371 NNYAIDLTK
-381 INADNEIENS
+381 ITNVDNEIENG
-391 LLKILITAAGPNR
+391 LLKILITAAGPNK
-404 ILEAKEFKQWSK
+404 ILEAKEFKKWSK
-416 KNYSEVRSW
+416 KNYSEVSSW
-425 FNSIDDQVELNLERE
+425 FSSIDDQVELNLEKE

-453 FGTSKTIT
+453 FGTSKNIT

-466 PKLKEEAAQ
+466 PKLKEEAIQ

-537 TTLAVINMADLGY
+537 ATLAVINMADFGY
-550 TGMVQGYEI
+550 AGMVRGYEI
-559 ANSRSSGDHDYSGS
+559 ANSRSSEDHDYSGS